1 MSNKWIGGLKYT
13 YLGNLKAM
21 ETKEGLKPV
30 KEMLHELWHELHGLR
45 LQTRAD
51 KILIDSIGKEM
62 DERQDEVKAL
72 RAELREMKRKYAWV
86 SEPCTSQVPSD
97 TIGCITRL
105 LGEQTH
111 FHRGGL
117 VSSMPPGLMGE
128 VPLSS
133 IGRTFGTAIIP
144 REMTEGHIRPPKL
157 TDILKMG
164 DLSSPAPPFPKVG
177 DTTVDLLSIA
187 PDLKKK

>member
-51 KILIDSIGKEM
+51 KVLIDAIGKEM
-62 DERQDEVKAL
+62 DERQAEVKSL
-72 RAELREMKRKYAWV
+72 RAELRELKRKCAWV
-86 SEPCTSQVPSD
+86 DAPCTSQMPDDSVAY
-97 TIGCITRL
+97 ITKI
-105 LGEQTH
+105 LGEQTY

-117 VSSMPPGLMGE
+117 VSSALPGVLGD

-133 IGRTFGTAIIP
+133 VGRTFGTAIIP
-144 REMTEGHIRPPKL
+144 REMTEGHIRHPKL

-164 DLSSPAPPFPKVG
+164 DLSSPVPPFLKVG

>member
-21 ETKEGLKPV
+21 ETKEGFKPV

-62 DERQDEVKAL
+62 DERQAEVKSL
-72 RAELREMKRKYAWV
+72 RAELRELKRKRAWV
-86 SEPCTSQVPSD
+86 DAPCTSQVPSD

-133 IGRTFGTAIIP
+133 IGRAFGTAIIP
-144 REMTEGHIRPPKL
+144 RELTEKV
-157 TDILKMG
+157 
-164 DLSSPAPPFPKVG
+164 PPFPKLDVAEKI
-177 DTTVDLLSIA
+177 DLLSIA
-187 PDLKKK
+187 PDLKKQ